1 MTKTNVSCPRCSSND
16 LYKFG
21 HDQFGHQK
29 YQCKKCKRQFAPE
42 TLKEN
47 LNKESM
53 LTVLN
58 VAKLHFYTM
67 ITSITIT

>member
-1 MTKTNVSCPRCSSND
+1 MTKNNVSCPRCSSDD

-42 TLKEN
+42 TLKER
-47 LNKESM
+47 KPKQRKYADCPKCGKA
-53 LTVLN
+53 TF
-58 VAKLHFYTM
+58 LHHD
-67 ITSITIT
+67 